1 MRWKSFQKKM
11 SFSIVFY
18 TEISKPCPLPLAENN
33 SHQVKLGHFSDT
45 QKLLQENS
53 TNTLFFH
60 NQFRSS
66 DEVSS

>member
-1 MRWKSFQKKM
+1 MRSKSFQKKM

-18 TEISKPCPLPLAENN
+18 TEIRKLCPLPLAVNH

-45 QKLLQENS
+45 QKLLQANN
-53 TNTLFFH
+53 TTTLFFR
-60 NQFRSS
+60 NQFPSS